1 MLIKIVKYY
10 LLNIVFKLMLMKILF
25 KISLLVLNE
34 RMITTDT
41 IIYDITIFYLICIVI
56 LK

>member
-25 KISLLVLNE
+25 KIILLVKISLLVLNE
-34 RMITTDT
+34 
-41 IIYDITIFYLICIVI
+41 FF
-56 LK
+56 KF